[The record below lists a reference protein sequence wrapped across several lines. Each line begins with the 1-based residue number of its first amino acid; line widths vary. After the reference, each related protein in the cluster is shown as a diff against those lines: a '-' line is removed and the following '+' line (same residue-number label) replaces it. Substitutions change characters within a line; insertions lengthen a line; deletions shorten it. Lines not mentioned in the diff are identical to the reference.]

1 MKKLPAQPAL
11 AGRPGTR
18 WGRLAT
24 TVGLLSYGAAQAQ
37 QATIHP
43 AFRNWAATPP
53 LGWNSWDCYGP
64 TVTEAE
70 TKANADY
77 MAKNL
82 KSSGWEYVVVDI
94 RWYVGNDT
102 AHGYNEKDPDL
113 NLDQY
118 GSFVPAPNRFPSAA
132 GGKGFKPLADYLHGK
147 GLKFGIHIMRGVPV
161 EAVKRKMP
169 IKGSTA
175 TAADIYTKDG
185 QCSWLHD
192 MYTVVAGRP
201 GAQEY
206 YNSLFEL
213 YASWDLDFVKIDDLS
228 EPYHTAEIEMI
239 RKAIDR
245 TGRKIVLSMSPGE
258 TPIAD
263 AKHAQEHANMWRT
276 VGDFWDSWDQLKEHF
291 EVCQRWAPYTRVGNW
306 PDADMLP
313 LGRLG
318 IRAERGDDR
327 MSRFTRDEQRTLM
340 TLWSIFRSPL
350 MFGGDLPSND
360 AATLKLLTNKAVL
373 NVNQH
378 STNGRQ
384 LFRRGDLVGWT
395 ADDPATG
402 AKYLA
407 LFNAE
412 DQQPAPAS
420 AAAWASQPLN
430 RQHVQQDVSVE
441 LNGATKLYLVV
452 RDGGD
457 GTAWDH
463 ADWLNPTLQKGAE
476 KVPLSTLTWRQ
487 ATAGWG
493 KVSQGKSISGAP
505 LRVGEQTYEQ
515 GIGTHGNSVIE
526 YDLPAGCTR
535 FTATVGLDRAAAGQ
549 NTGGTFQALVF
560 TKAPMLPPPA
570 DSVRVPVKLSELGLT
585 AGATATDL
593 WTGQTFGVK
602 DAELAPFVRR
612 HGAVFYKLTSPK
624 AGKSA
629 PVKPK
634 VIKK

>member
-1 MKKLPAQPAL
+1 MSSAISLKPHLLTAALTLGSAL
-11 AGRPGTR
+11 AH
-18 WGRLAT
+18 
-24 TVGLLSYGAAQAQ
+24 AQSAKLQ
-37 QATIHP
+37 PT
-43 AFRNWAATPP
+43 FRNWATTPP

-102 AHGYNEKDPDL
+102 AHGYNEKNPDL

-118 GSFVPAPNRFPSAA
+118 GRFVPAPNRFPSAA
-132 GGKGFKPLADYLHGK
+132 NGKGFKPLADYLHGK

-175 TAADIYTKDG
+175 TAADIYSPEG
-185 QCSWLHD
+185 QCRWLRD
-192 MYTVVAGRP
+192 MYTVVAGRA

-258 TPIAD
+258 TPIAN
-263 AKHAQEHANMWRT
+263 AKHAQQHANMWRT

-291 EVCQRWAPYTRVGNW
+291 EVCERWAPYTRVGNW

-327 MSRFTRDEQRTLM
+327 MTRFTKDEQRTLM

-360 AATLKLLTNKAVL
+360 AATLSLLTNKAVL

-420 AAAWASQPLN
+420 AAAWASTPIN
-430 RQHVQQDVSVE
+430 RQHVQQEVSVE

-457 GTAWDH
+457 GSAWDH
-463 ADWLNPTLQKGAE
+463 ADWLNPVLYKGSE
-476 KVPLSTLTWRQ
+476 TVPLNTLKWQQ

-515 GIGTHGNSVIE
+515 GIGTHANSVIE
-526 YDLPAGCTR
+526 YDVPAGCTR

-560 TKAPMLPPPA
+560 TKSPMLPPPA
-570 DSVRVPVKLSELGLT
+570 DSVRVPVKLTELGL
-585 AGATATDL
+585 APGATATDL
-593 WTGQTFGVK
+593 WTGQTFRVK

-612 HGAVFYKLTSPK
+612 HGAVFYKLTAPK
-624 AGKSA
+624 AAKAA
-629 PVKPK
+629 PKQK
-634 VIKK
+634 VTK